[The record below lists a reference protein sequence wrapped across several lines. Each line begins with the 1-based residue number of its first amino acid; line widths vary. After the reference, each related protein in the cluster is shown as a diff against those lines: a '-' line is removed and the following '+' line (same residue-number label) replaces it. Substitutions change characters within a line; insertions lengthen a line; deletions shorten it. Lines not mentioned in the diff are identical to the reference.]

1 MKVLAFAFLAL
12 LGLAAA
18 CYAGLAVLVY
28 RAQERLIFPAPPP
41 RAIPAIAGAQVWW
54 LETPSGPAPALYLE
68 GPPGAPVVVHFHG
81 NAEQLADLGPL
92 LQRLRAQE
100 LGALAV
106 EYPGYGAA
114 AGEPS
119 EEAIM
124 QVAELALQRLRARG
138 VAPAQIVLQ
147 GQSLGTGVAAEMA
160 RRGHG
165 GKLSLLSPYTSMV
178 DMARRVAPFLPVS
191 ALLLHRF
198 DTATKAPGID
208 IPVLILHGTRDEVVP
223 VEMGVRLAKLFPYA
237 RLELLDG
244 ASHVGLFA
252 ERGEGMAALIAAFA
266 REPLTPAAAASTG
279 ER

>member
-1 MKVLAFAFLAL
+1 MKVLAFAL
-12 LGLAAA
+12 LGALGLVAA
-18 CYAGLAVLVY
+18 CYAGLSLLAF

-41 RAIPAIAGAQVWW
+41 RALPAIPGAQIWW
-54 LETPSGPAPALYLE
+54 LEAPSGPAPALYLE
-68 GPPGAPVVVHFHG
+68 GPPGAPVLVHFHG

-114 AGEPS
+114 AGAPS
-119 EEAIM
+119 EEAIV
-124 QVAELALQRLRARG
+124 QVAELALQRLRSRG

-198 DTATKAPGID
+198 DTAAKAPGIG

-223 VEMGVRLAKLFPYA
+223 AEMGVRLAKLFPHA
-237 RLELLDG
+237 RLELLEG
-244 ASHVGLFA
+244 ASHAGLFA
-252 ERGEGMAALIAAFA
+252 ERGDGIIAAFA
-266 REPLTPAAAASTG
+266 REPFTPAAAAPTG